1 MSEKFCSIC
10 GKVEGMPKLKDGICP
25 TCQKCLTLHNMMTKL
40 PKFEEVPEL
49 VDKLVYGI
57 QTDQITGQAL
67 EDLKSFLV
75 DAITKFL
82 PK

>member
-40 PKFEEVPEL
+40 PKFEEVTEL
-49 VDKLVYGI
+49 VE
-57 QTDQITGQAL
+57 ITGQAL